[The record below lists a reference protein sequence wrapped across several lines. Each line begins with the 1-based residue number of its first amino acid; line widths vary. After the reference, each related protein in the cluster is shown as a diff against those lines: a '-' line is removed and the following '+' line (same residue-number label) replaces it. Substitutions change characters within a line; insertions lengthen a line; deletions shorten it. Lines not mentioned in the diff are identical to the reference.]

1 MFTDDYSM
9 RQIEMLSRSIA
20 KVVFDK
26 DTNTVDLIRQDD
38 VGGSLSEKEEG
49 MLSKI
54 QDLDINGAENDLY
67 EMLEEGLTPGKLKL
81 ALWFYTQLRSL
92 SDEALEKADFSR
104 EEIDEG
110 LEGVFKMYHIES

>member
-1 MFTDDYSM
+1 MFTDDYIM

-92 SDEALEKADFSR
+92 SDETLEKADFSR

>member
-1 MFTDDYSM
+1 
-9 RQIEMLSRSIA
+9 
-20 KVVFDK
+20 
-26 DTNTVDLIRQDD
+26 
-38 VGGSLSEKEEG
+38 